1 MVCLHA
7 KQPLPLGNNPIAV
20 NKYKNNSVM
29 LVNFRK
35 SECVFVFKELIGMV
49 AGKQTGCMV
58 ERAFRNKIFLAK
70 YNKIQ

>member
-1 MVCLHA
+1 VVTESFNGVQLIFVFHSCL
-7 KQPLPLGNNPIAV
+7 
-20 NKYKNNSVM
+20 KNNHVI
-29 LVNFRK
+29 LANFRK

-49 AGKQTGCMV
+49 AGRQTGCMV